1 MMTIATREKLNI
13 GKGEMEKLIRLSNM
27 DLRQSIYNLQLMS
40 AGKDVDNNMGVKDVS
55 VNLFEA
61 ARQLLSPETNIMK
74 KRELFFT
81 DYNMLPL
88 FVQENYLQLRP
99 RTME

>member
-1 MMTIATREKLNI
+1 
-13 GKGEMEKLIRLSNM
+13 MEKLIRLSNM